1 MIYGTSRVYSSAT
14 CDVGPN
20 NIGNVSR
27 FVSWENGEFN
37 GVLIKYD
44 GGNALV
50 AGGSGRAI
58 SASIGFNA
66 QNGCAVYGASS
77 TVQPASVCFLA
88 CIKI

>member
-1 MIYGTSRVYSSAT
+1 MLGS
-14 CDVGPN
+14 GPN
-20 NIGNVSR
+20 ISGNVSS
-27 FVSWENGEFN
+27 FASWENGGFN

-44 GGNALV
+44 GGNASIE
-50 AGGSGRAI
+50 GGSGSAI
-58 SASIGFNA
+58 SAGIGFNA